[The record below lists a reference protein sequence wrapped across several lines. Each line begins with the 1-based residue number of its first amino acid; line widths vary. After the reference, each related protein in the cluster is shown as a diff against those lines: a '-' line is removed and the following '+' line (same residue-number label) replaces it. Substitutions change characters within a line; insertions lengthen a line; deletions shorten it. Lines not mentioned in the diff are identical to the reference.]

1 MDYIEVGKIVNTHG
15 VRGEVKLNP
24 SVDYVAELTE
34 VDTFYVKTK
43 TEYVKMHAERVR
55 IHKNCAIIKLSG
67 VDTMSEAE
75 SYRGKVIYIEKDMD
89 LPEGEYYIEDL
100 IGLSVLDEKEGNI
113 GTLTDVFSTG
123 AHDVYEV
130 TTTTGQKVLIP
141 AVSQFIKEINMANEQ
156 ILVCLIEGMLE

>member
-24 SVDYVAELTE
+24 SIDYVEELT
-34 VDTFYVKTK
+34 DIKTFYVKTK
-43 TEYVKMHAERVR
+43 TDIIKLAAERVR

-75 SYRGKVIYIEKDMD
+75 GYRGKTFFIEKDMD

-100 IGLSVLDEKEGNI
+100 IGLSVLAENEGDI
-113 GTLTDVFSTG
+113 GVITDIFSTG

-130 TTTTGQKVLIP
+130 TTQAGQKVLIP
-141 AVSQFIKEINMANEQ
+141 AVSQFIKEINMEKKQ

>member
-75 SYRGKVIYIEKDMD
+75 SYRGKMFYIEKDMD

-100 IGLSVLDEKEGNI
+100 IGLSVLAEKEGEI
-113 GTLTDVFSTG
+113 GTLTDIFSTG

-130 TTTTGQKVLIP
+130 TTKTGQKVLIP
-141 AVSQFIKEINMANEQ
+141 AVAQFIKEINMEKKQ
-156 ILVCLIEGMLE
+156 ILVCLIDGMLE

>member
-34 VDTFYVKTK
+34 VDTFYIKTK

-89 LPEGEYYIEDL
+89 LPDGEYYIEDL

-141 AVSQFIKEINMANEQ
+141 AVSQFIKEIDMANKQ